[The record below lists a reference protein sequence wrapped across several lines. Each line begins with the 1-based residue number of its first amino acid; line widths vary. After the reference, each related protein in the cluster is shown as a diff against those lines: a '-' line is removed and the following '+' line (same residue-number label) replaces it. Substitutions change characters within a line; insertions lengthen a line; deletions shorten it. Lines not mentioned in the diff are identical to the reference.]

1 MLEHCYEHPVIDDSK
16 TRNEA
21 FAIAQ
26 VNRLDQDRV
35 EWRFVLIVRATT
47 VLTVSRLTKSPMYIP
62 SL

>member
-1 MLEHCYEHPVIDDSK
+1 MLEHCYEHPVAGDSK

-21 FAIAQ
+21 FAIGQ
-26 VNRLDQDRV
+26 VNRPDQDRV
-35 EWRFVLIVRATT
+35 EWRFALIVRATT